1 MLDRLKK
8 TWHTNVSFVR
18 IQVLFFHH
26 LHGTHWAYGITVATV
41 NAHVLMDDIAITF
54 VCDGLH
60 GTIHG
65 TAGTTHASVFNMK
78 VHLILPQCTGT
89 SSSSIVL
96 PHEIL
101 VSLLRNISDP
111 HEEGLPASPLSKLM
125 HSIRRKYPCIV
136 QPS

>member
-1 MLDRLKK
+1 ML
-8 TWHTNVSFVR
+8 FVR

-41 NAHVLMDDIAITF
+41 NAHVLMDNIAITF
-54 VCDGLH
+54 ACDGLH

-96 PHEIL
+96 PHGIL

-111 HEEGLPASPLSKLM
+111 HEEGLLVSPLSKLM
-125 HSIRRKYPCIV
+125 HSIRRKCLCIV

>member
-1 MLDRLKK
+1 ML
-8 TWHTNVSFVR
+8 FVR
-18 IQVLFFHH
+18 IQVFFLHH

-78 VHLILPQCTGT
+78 VHIIPQYTDT
-89 SSSSIVL
+89 SSSSRVLHHGILVL
-96 PHEIL
+96 P
-101 VSLLRNISDP
+101 LRNISDP
-111 HEEGLPASPLSKLM
+111 HEVGLLAGPLSKLM

>member
-1 MLDRLKK
+1 ML
-8 TWHTNVSFVR
+8 FVR

-41 NAHVLMDDIAITF
+41 NAHILMDDIAITF
-54 VCDGLH
+54 ACDGLYW
-60 GTIHG
+60 TIHG

-78 VHLILPQCTGT
+78 VHLILPQCTDT

-96 PHEIL
+96 PRGIL

-111 HEEGLPASPLSKLM
+111 HEVGLLVSLLSKLM
-125 HSIRRKYPCIV
+125 HSIRHKCPCIV
-136 QPS
+136 RPW